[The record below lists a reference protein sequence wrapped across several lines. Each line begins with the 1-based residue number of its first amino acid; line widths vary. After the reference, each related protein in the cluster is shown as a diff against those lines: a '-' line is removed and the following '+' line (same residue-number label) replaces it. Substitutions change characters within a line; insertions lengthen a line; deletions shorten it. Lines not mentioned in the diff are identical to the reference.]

1 MKSINIFKTK
11 YESPFIKSIHK
22 TSSGTNTNY
31 LQSILNKR
39 EKNSKYITI
48 NKHNKDS
55 IKDNKNFSNKSKKLT
70 MKSFNKDNA
79 LNEFNQEI
87 KSKKTVSIR
96 IKKNFL
102 NNIENNEK
110 KIKKYKNHN
119 NYINIKCY
127 DIKLPKKY
135 INKLSHGYE
144 NKINNISINDYSTSG
159 KKNNQLFLNLFNNF
173 ELIKKEKAQ
182 NQYFKTLEN
191 ENRNI
196 LTQNNNNYINNI
208 INININFNKKSKY
221 KNLLNLN
228 LKETLN
234 YVTHNSMNNINN
246 NKKNKKLNLFFK
258 NKNTINYPS
267 FDSKILNTNENE
279 YNHTIANEMISN
291 KPRNKKV
298 FLRILTGNKIKDKNN
313 EKKISFLKLIKPDN
327 KENNISKEKKIK
339 ISKDNIFFKLKNKI
353 NNHNILLLNNI
364 NPNIKNEQNL
374 KKTKKKKNF
383 FIQKNRAYEI
393 NIINNHYNLLANKN
407 NFPNSPRDNIIKLFL
422 RDKTTI
428 KNKVLENNYND
439 KPELVKEYNPEILI
453 NLLIDEYIFDKNKKD
468 SKIMNITSLN
478 PVIRSCLIDSLIGL
492 QETFKF
498 HDKTLFITV
507 QLFDNFISSTL
518 NTQSSNIKINENNLD
533 IIFTTCFLIAS
544 KYEETFIYHLK
555 DYLSIVSDKYT
566 LNDLMNMEYTI
577 MKFFNFDSFPPN
589 ILDFFEFFS
598 VFYNFDESLIKKGT
612 IILYVVLCNLNL
624 SKLKSSF
631 IAFSLICLLSKKR
644 LIFNYNDIFAI
655 LDSLCENKYKNKIYN
670 KFQALISPLKNINK
684 IKNAEKTILN
694 LMKNIKKEELINLT
708 KILEENNIIF

>member
-22 TSSGTNTNY
+22 TSSGTNNY

-39 EKNSKYITI
+39 EKNNKYINI
-48 NKHNKDS
+48 NKHNKES
-55 IKDNKNFSNKSKKLT
+55 IKDNKNFADKSKKLT
-70 MKSFNKDNA
+70 MKSFNKENA

-102 NNIENNEK
+102 NNLENKENQ
-110 KIKKYKNHN
+110 IKKNKNRN
-119 NYINIKCY
+119 DYVNVKSC
-127 DIKLPKKY
+127 DVKLPKKY
-135 INKLSHGYE
+135 INKLSHRYG

-191 ENRNI
+191 ENKNI

-407 NFPNSPRDNIIKLFL
+407 NFANSPRDNIIKLFL

-598 VFYNFDESLIKKGT
+598 VFYNFDESLIKNGT

>member
-22 TSSGTNTNY
+22 TSSGTNNY

-39 EKNSKYITI
+39 EKNNKYINI
-48 NKHNKDS
+48 NKHNKES
-55 IKDNKNFSNKSKKLT
+55 IKDNKNFSDKSKKLT
-70 MKSFNKDNA
+70 MKSFNKENA

-102 NNIENNEK
+102 NNLENKENQ
-110 KIKKYKNHN
+110 IKKNKNRN
-119 NYINIKCY
+119 DYVNVKSC
-127 DIKLPKKY
+127 DVKLPKKY
-135 INKLSHGYE
+135 INKLSHRYG

-407 NFPNSPRDNIIKLFL
+407 NFANSPRDNIIKLFL

-644 LIFNYNDIFAI
+644 QIFNYNDIFAI

-708 KILEENNIIF
+708 KILEENNIPCT

>member
-22 TSSGTNTNY
+22 TSSGTNNY

-39 EKNSKYITI
+39 EKNNKYINI
-48 NKHNKDS
+48 NKHNKES
-55 IKDNKNFSNKSKKLT
+55 IKDNKNFSDKSKKLT
-70 MKSFNKDNA
+70 MKSFNKENA

-102 NNIENNEK
+102 NNLENKENQ
-110 KIKKYKNHN
+110 IKKNKNRN
-119 NYINIKCY
+119 DYVNVKSC
-127 DIKLPKKY
+127 DVKLPKKY
-135 INKLSHGYE
+135 INKLSHRYG

-191 ENRNI
+191 ENKNI

-407 NFPNSPRDNIIKLFL
+407 NFANSPRDNIIKLFL

-624 SKLKSSF
+624 SKLNSSF

-644 LIFNYNDIFAI
+644 QIFNYNDIFAI

>member
-1 MKSINIFKTK
+1 M
-11 YESPFIKSIHK
+11 
-22 TSSGTNTNY
+22 
-31 LQSILNKR
+31 
-39 EKNSKYITI
+39 
-48 NKHNKDS
+48 
-55 IKDNKNFSNKSKKLT
+55 
-70 MKSFNKDNA
+70 
-79 LNEFNQEI
+79 
-87 KSKKTVSIR
+87 
-96 IKKNFL
+96 
-102 NNIENNEK
+102 
-110 KIKKYKNHN
+110 
-119 NYINIKCY
+119 
-127 DIKLPKKY
+127 
-135 INKLSHGYE
+135 
-144 NKINNISINDYSTSG
+144 
-159 KKNNQLFLNLFNNF
+159 
-173 ELIKKEKAQ
+173 
-182 NQYFKTLEN
+182 
-191 ENRNI
+191 
-196 LTQNNNNYINNI
+196 
-208 INININFNKKSKY
+208 
-221 KNLLNLN
+221 
-228 LKETLN
+228 
-234 YVTHNSMNNINN
+234 
-246 NKKNKKLNLFFK
+246 
-258 NKNTINYPS
+258 
-267 FDSKILNTNENE
+267 
-279 YNHTIANEMISN
+279 
-291 KPRNKKV
+291 
-298 FLRILTGNKIKDKNN
+298 
-313 EKKISFLKLIKPDN
+313 
-327 KENNISKEKKIK
+327 
-339 ISKDNIFFKLKNKI
+339 
-353 NNHNILLLNNI
+353 
-364 NPNIKNEQNL
+364 
-374 KKTKKKKNF
+374 
-383 FIQKNRAYEI
+383 
-393 NIINNHYNLLANKN
+393 ANKN
-407 NFPNSPRDNIIKLFL
+407 NFANSPRDNIIKLFL

-644 LIFNYNDIFAI
+644 QIFNYNDIFAI

>member
-22 TSSGTNTNY
+22 TSSGTNNY

-39 EKNSKYITI
+39 EKNNKYINI
-48 NKHNKDS
+48 NKHNKES
-55 IKDNKNFSNKSKKLT
+55 IEDNKNFSDKSKKLT
-70 MKSFNKDNA
+70 MKSFNKENA

-102 NNIENNEK
+102 NNLENKENQ
-110 KIKKYKNHN
+110 IKKNKNRN
-119 NYINIKCY
+119 DYVNVKSC
-127 DIKLPKKY
+127 DVKLPKKY
-135 INKLSHGYE
+135 INKLSHRYG

-191 ENRNI
+191 ENKNI

-246 NKKNKKLNLFFK
+246 NKKNKKLNLFLK

-298 FLRILTGNKIKDKNN
+298 FLRILTGNKIRDKNN

-374 KKTKKKKNF
+374 KKIKKKKNF

-407 NFPNSPRDNIIKLFL
+407 NFANSPRDNIIKLFL

-624 SKLKSSF
+624 SKLNSSF

-644 LIFNYNDIFAI
+644 QIFNYNDIFAI

>member
-1 MKSINIFKTK
+1 MKSINVFKTK

-22 TSSGTNTNY
+22 TSSGTNNY

-39 EKNSKYITI
+39 EKNNKYINI
-48 NKHNKDS
+48 NKHNKES
-55 IKDNKNFSNKSKKLT
+55 IKDNKNFSDKSKKLT
-70 MKSFNKDNA
+70 MKSFNKENA

-102 NNIENNEK
+102 NNLENKENQ
-110 KIKKYKNHN
+110 IKKNKNRN
-119 NYINIKCY
+119 DYVNVKSC
-127 DIKLPKKY
+127 DVKLPKKY
-135 INKLSHGYE
+135 INKLSHRYG

-191 ENRNI
+191 ENKNI

-298 FLRILTGNKIKDKNN
+298 FLRILTGNKIRDKNN

-407 NFPNSPRDNIIKLFL
+407 NFANSPRDNIIKLFL

-644 LIFNYNDIFAI
+644 QIFNYNDIFAI

>member
-22 TSSGTNTNY
+22 TSSGTNNY

-39 EKNSKYITI
+39 EKNNKYINI
-48 NKHNKDS
+48 NKHNKES
-55 IKDNKNFSNKSKKLT
+55 IEDNKNFSDKSKKLT
-70 MKSFNKDNA
+70 MKSFNKENA

-102 NNIENNEK
+102 NNLENKENQ
-110 KIKKYKNHN
+110 IKKNKNRN
-119 NYINIKCY
+119 DYVNVKSC
-127 DIKLPKKY
+127 DVKLPKKY
-135 INKLSHGYE
+135 INKLSHRYG

-191 ENRNI
+191 ENKNI

-298 FLRILTGNKIKDKNN
+298 FLRILTGNKIRDKNN

-407 NFPNSPRDNIIKLFL
+407 NFANSPRDNIIKLFL

-644 LIFNYNDIFAI
+644 QIFNYNDIFAI

>member
-22 TSSGTNTNY
+22 TSSGTNNY

-39 EKNSKYITI
+39 EKNNKYINI
-48 NKHNKDS
+48 NKHNKES
-55 IKDNKNFSNKSKKLT
+55 IKDNKNFSDKSKKLT
-70 MKSFNKDNA
+70 MKSFNKENA

-102 NNIENNEK
+102 NNLENKENQ
-110 KIKKYKNHN
+110 IKKNKNRN
-119 NYINIKCY
+119 DYVNVKSC
-127 DIKLPKKY
+127 DVKLPKKY
-135 INKLSHGYE
+135 INKLSHRYG

-191 ENRNI
+191 ENKNI

-298 FLRILTGNKIKDKNN
+298 FLRILTGNKIRDKNN

-353 NNHNILLLNNI
+353 NNHNILFLNNI

-407 NFPNSPRDNIIKLFL
+407 NFANSPRDNIIKLFL

-428 KNKVLENNYND
+428 KNKVSENNYND

-644 LIFNYNDIFAI
+644 QIFNYNDIFAI